1 MSLPFRSRLPLS
13 RHEIDRDY
21 LTRERPNLFEQLW
34 ADPATR
40 VLPLWRGQALISTA
54 GPWPALQLLPPAAV
68 PAADLRLYLG
78 RSVSVSSP
86 EPVGTPIAAVVLMDE
101 EAAQF
106 ESDQRRWAGLRSLGT
121 SLSDRDTGLLLQAI
135 ALANWHESH
144 RFSPISGQPTTVE
157 KGGWVRRDPSNGR
170 EIFPRTD
177 AAIIVGVTD
186 RDDRLVLGSN
196 ALWEG
201 NRFSLLAGFVE
212 PGESL
217 ESAVIREIYEESG
230 LRLVDPVYLGSQP
243 WPFPASLMLGFTA
256 TLDPDQEVVLTPDG
270 TEILDLRWFSR
281 DELASALPEIRLP
294 GRSSIAR
301 AIIEEWYGGP
311 IDADD

>member
-21 LTRERPNLFEQLW
+21 LTRERPNLFEELW
-34 ADPATR
+34 ADPTTR
-40 VLPLWRGQALISTA
+40 VLPLWRGQALVSA
-54 GPWPALQLLPPAAV
+54 AEPWPALQLLPPAAV

-86 EPVGTPIAAVVLMDE
+86 EPVGTPIAAVVLTDD
-101 EAAQF
+101 EAAQL
-106 ESDQRRWAGLRSLGT
+106 ESDRRRWAGLRSLAT
-121 SLSDRDTGLLLQAI
+121 SLSDRDTGLLLAAI

-196 ALWEG
+196 ALWES

-243 WPFPASLMLGFTA
+243 WPFPASLMLGFMA
-256 TLDPDQEVVLTPDG
+256 KLDPDQEVVLTPDG

-281 DELASALPEIRLP
+281 EELASALPEIRLP

-311 IDADD
+311 IGSDD